1 MTDICTDWQ
10 PIDTAPRAWIR
21 EPTFDLDGRK
31 VTIRNGTAI
40 KVRGMT
46 NGLECEG
53 VAYWAQHE
61 GFAPDTDPHWW
72 DPVHEEPLGFAPTE
86 WRELAPGEI
95 EIVAP
100 DLRAQAPETP
110 ASTPPPP
117 SLPPEDEQ
125 AAMKTQAF
133 MWLLNAH
140 GGRPLVWAEAW
151 GRLLW
156 LSGKPDGADPNGTL
170 SADLGDGHTLE
181 QDLALDWELN
191 RASYTN
197 LAGAIIRDLAK
208 AAGFT
213 MKGNP
218 A

>member
-1 MTDICTDWQ
+1 MTDICADWQ
-10 PIDTAPRAWIR
+10 PIDTAPKALTRVLTFYLNGRQVAIR
-21 EPTFDLDGRK
+21 T
-31 VTIRNGTAI
+31 TTHIH
-40 KVRGMT
+40 VRGLT
-46 NGLECEG
+46 NGVECEG
-53 VAYWAQHE
+53 VAFWVQRE
-61 GFAPDTDPHWW
+61 GFNDGVDPHWW
-72 DPVHEEPLGFAPTE
+72 DPVNREPLAFAPTE
-86 WRELAPGEI
+86 WRPLSSEELAVMDP
-95 EIVAP
+95 
-100 DLRAQAPETP
+100 LAQAPETP
-110 ASTPPPP
+110 ASAPPPP